1 MSAYG
6 TTPNKD
12 STITRVR
19 TRTHNSLGNATFRFF
34 FRVSCVS
41 VGAESFPG
49 PAHTLNASA
58 FTTVC
63 IGIGRALIMRIS
75 WLCVPQCPAVSRGVC
90 YRCLDVSWKRIV
102 RHFARVRNSVYHS
115 GKWGYM
121 VCLFVF
127 LCNFTSLKVVK
138 MSSDA
143 MFICGALAEESYL
156 FADCQSKITSQKTVD
171 RVIKRW

>member
-19 TRTHNSLGNATFRFF
+19 TRTHNSSGNATFRFF

-63 IGIGRALIMRIS
+63 IGIGRALIVRIS
-75 WLCVPQCPAVSRGVC
+75 WLCVPQCPAESVTAVLMCPGNE
-90 YRCLDVSWKRIV
+90 L
-102 RHFARVRNSVYHS
+102 FAILHVYEYHS

-127 LCNFTSLKVVK
+127 LCNFISLKVVK

-156 FADCQSKITSQKTVD
+156 FADCQPKITSQKTVD

>member
-19 TRTHNSLGNATFRFF
+19 TRTHNSSGNATFRFF

-75 WLCVPQCPAVSRGVC
+75 WLCVPQCPAVSRGDPQCPAVLMC
-90 YRCLDVSWKRIV
+90 PGNELFAILHVYETVFTILGMRI
-102 RHFARVRNSVYHS
+102 Y
-115 GKWGYM
+115 G
-121 VCLFVF
+121 L
-127 LCNFTSLKVVK
+127 
-138 MSSDA
+138 
-143 MFICGALAEESYL
+143 FICVPL
-156 FADCQSKITSQKTVD
+156 
-171 RVIKRW
+171 

>member
-19 TRTHNSLGNATFRFF
+19 TRTRNSLGNATFRFF

-63 IGIGRALIMRIS
+63 IGIGRALIVRIS
-75 WLCVPQCPAVSRGVC
+75 WICVPQCPAE
-90 YRCLDVSWKRIV
+90 
-102 RHFARVRNSVYHS
+102 SVTAVLMCP
-115 GKWGYM
+115 G
-121 VCLFVF
+121 
-127 LCNFTSLKVVK
+127 N
-138 MSSDA
+138 
-143 MFICGALAEESYL
+143 EL
-156 FADCQSKITSQKTVD
+156 FAILHVYETMFTILGNEGVWFVYLCSF
-171 RVIKRW
+171 VILPA